1 MRPRKV
7 ILYVNPDENESSVMS
22 YMLTTNGF
30 RVVPAASKDE
40 ALALLKAMQID
51 CVLSEWSIAGH
62 TGDEVIQALK
72 RIAVNVPM
80 VLLGDLKVIPEFTQW
95 PDRILSKPLADSLHI
110 LETLRMMS
118 ARKRGPR
125 KGFKQVT
132 SVPAP
137 VALAEVSA

>member
-30 RVVPAASKDE
+30 RVMSAASKDE
-40 ALALLKAMQID
+40 AVALLKAMQID

-80 VLLGDLKVIPEFTQW
+80 VVRGDLKVIPAITLW
-95 PDRILSKPLADSLHI
+95 ADRILAKPQADSLQI
-110 LETLRMMS
+110 LETVRMMS

-125 KGFKQVT
+125 KGYKKAVAA
-132 SVPAP
+132 VPAA
-137 VALAEVSA
+137 ALAEVSA